1 MNNDTTEDEGKV
13 TDGRKPFTTT
23 GVARGLLAV
32 LAAILLLSA
41 CATPLQWANI
51 DPAELESLG
60 SGQWLSDLR
69 ALRDGMSKHPKMNG
83 DPATRARFDAAL
95 REAENAIAGIRA
107 PDSGKAGASLSDT
120 AVAGIMKAVA
130 AMGDGHTRL
139 NTSFR
144 TLYPAAMRF
153 FSREGGWDLVLAAAA
168 PAWGSYVGM
177 TVAKIG
183 GRDIPEAA
191 AIVSEYLSLESGLAH
206 EDLRDHAIRTEIM
219 DYFMN
224 PPLMRAVG
232 LADGEGLCLEFEG
245 GESCRIAETERG
257 NPWVRVLDRL
267 EETPFTRSRPDDD
280 WWAGT
285 VPGHPDILYFR
296 YDSCVQEAWPTMRQT
311 LDMLPSRGQSGQGS
325 IRRLIVDLRYNSGG
339 DSRPGTRFA
348 RALEG
353 KEVST
358 VEGGV
363 IVLVGGMTY
372 SSAMQ
377 NAADIVKACG
387 GKGASSGNAILVGEP
402 LVEPLDHYGEVK
414 KFLLPASGIVVGRSS
429 RFWPYA
435 RTTGLSPARGVLEPT
450 GDNIVLSTFSDYSH
464 GIDAAFGRA
473 ATMTT
478 GR

>member
-1 MNNDTTEDEGKV
+1 MPHRRFAAQRHDMNIIL
-13 TDGRKPFTTT
+13 RYIP
-23 GVARGLLAV
+23 ALLI
-32 LAAILLLSA
+32 AATLLSA

-206 EDLRDHAIRTEIM
+206 RGGPVHQAAGDRSQH
-219 DYFMN
+219 
-224 PPLMRAVG
+224 
-232 LADGEGLCLEFEG
+232 LEPHG
-245 GESCRIAETERG
+245 
-257 NPWVRVLDRL
+257 RL
-267 EETPFTRSRPDDD
+267 
-280 WWAGT
+280 
-285 VPGHPDILYFR
+285 
-296 YDSCVQEAWPTMRQT
+296 
-311 LDMLPSRGQSGQGS
+311 
-325 IRRLIVDLRYNSGG
+325 
-339 DSRPGTRFA
+339 

-353 KEVST
+353 ADACEKRV
-358 VEGGV
+358 
-363 IVLVGGMTY
+363 VLFAQGCFERAV
-372 SSAMQ
+372 
-377 NAADIVKACG
+377 AAG
-387 GKGASSGNAILVGEP
+387 FASEIRGE
-402 LVEPLDHYGEVK
+402 
-414 KFLLPASGIVVGRSS
+414 
-429 RFWPYA
+429 
-435 RTTGLSPARGVLEPT
+435 
-450 GDNIVLSTFSDYSH
+450 
-464 GIDAAFGRA
+464 
-473 ATMTT
+473 
-478 GR
+478 